1 MPVRKIPKNYL
12 FVTGA
17 YASKKNKSMDG
28 FESLLEK
35 DYYMLLDFD
44 STVES
49 FDVQPVKIKVPG
61 GAKKYVPDVLVKF
74 HPDPVTGEIRRN
86 ELAEVKTTA
95 DLTRNAEK
103 YAPKFASAQ
112 QYAKD
117 HGWDFRIVT
126 EKEIRGP
133 RLSNLK
139 FLRAYRNVQVT
150 NDQKSTVLDFVRTA
164 DGSTSSTKIL
174 ESLAPTDDDKLRWLP
189 VLWSMV
195 LTGDLVADLDTLFT
209 HDVPLW
215 LPETSA

>member
-44 STVES
+44 STVKS
-49 FDVQPVKIKVPG
+49 FDVQPVKIPVPG
-61 GAKKYVPDVLVKF
+61 AAKKYVPDVLVKF

-117 HGWDFRIVT
+117 HEWDFRIVT

-150 NDQKSTVLDFVRTA
+150 NDQKNTVLDFVRTA
-164 DGSTSSTKIL
+164 DGSSSSTKIL
-174 ESLAPTDDDKLRWLP
+174 ESLAPSDDDKLKWLP

-195 LTGDLVADLDTLFT
+195 V
-209 HDVPLW
+209 
-215 LPETSA
+215 TSVEVQG